1 MHDRMDA
8 ALRSLAAEV
17 AFPPTPDLRR
27 RVVERIITAP
37 SRRPWWRPAA
47 LPRAMALA
55 IVATLL
61 VAATVAALAFA
72 LPGLRIIFV
81 PSVPSPSAAT
91 PVADR
96 LALGVP
102 VAPETVDVGVPSALG
117 MPDEAYML
125 GDNEVLT
132 LVYRASDELPP
143 LGTSEIGLLVQRIDG
158 VLDGGRV
165 EKLVDE
171 VGASITHV
179 EVNGSDGFWIEG
191 PPHVIRY
198 LTPSGAARLEA
209 TRLVGDALVWER
221 DGVLYRIESSLGRDE
236 TIEVAESI
244 EP

>member
-1 MHDRMDA
+1 MDDRMDA

-27 RVVERIITAP
+27 RVVERITAAP
-37 SRRPWWRPAA
+37 SRPWWRPAA
-47 LPRAMALA
+47 LPRALALA

-61 VAATVAALAFA
+61 VVATVAALAFA

-81 PSVPSPSAAT
+81 PSVPSPSAAA

-96 LALGVP
+96 LALGAP
-102 VAPETVDVGVPSALG
+102 VAPDTVDVGVPSALG
-117 MPDEAYML
+117 TPHEAYML
-125 GDNEVLT
+125 GDHEVLT
-132 LVYRASDELPP
+132 LVYRSSDELPP
-143 LGTSEIGLLVQRIDG
+143 LGTSEVGLLLQRIDG

-171 VGASITHV
+171 VGARVTHV

-198 LTPSGAARLEA
+198 ITPSGAERLEA

-221 DGVLYRIESSLGRDE
+221 EGVLYRIESSLGRDE
-236 TIEVAESI
+236 TIQVAESI